1 MRREPGS
8 ATEFGWDPDAGDR
21 GRPRLRRR
29 RRGGE
34 PVRRRHRRP
43 SAAPPSGKSWSCS
56 SRVNPTRTLARALSA
71 HFERTGSAPVLLQAS
86 ATGLYPTDGS
96 SEPLTEDA
104 RGRRLPGSPRW
115 WRSGSGRPHPAID
128 AGVRVVLLR
137 TSPVIDGS
145 GGLFPVMR
153 RAWSLGAGAK
163 LGDGT
168 QHMPLIQLGDYL
180 RFVIWAAETEE
191 ASGPYNLTLPQPTT
205 NGEFTDEL
213 AHQLHRPRF
222 LKAPKAILTT
232 VARRLRRA
240 AGGGRLAAATAG
252 GRPGASPS
260 APPTS
265 PRPSRTPCATEAVRG
280 TRNFH
285 PRMEVP
291 AVPTAGACTFRPW
304 MELLRAGA
312 PRARNFRPWMEI
324 PAAPTREPGNLRPWM
339 EIPAALTRVT
349 PESRP
354 RMEIPAAATSEPATP
369 VRG

>member
-8 ATEFGWDPDAGDR
+8 ATEFGWDPDAGAVDAHVFDDVDVVVNLCGVGIADR
-21 GRPRLRRR
+21 PLTTKRKEL
-29 RRGGE
+29 
-34 PVRRRHRRP
+34 VR
-43 SAAPPSGKSWSCS
+43 S

-96 SEPLTEDA
+96 SEPLTEEAAAGDA
-104 RGRRLPGSPRW
+104 WISQVVAEWERETA
-115 WRSGSGRPHPAID
+115 PATEG
-128 AGVRVVLLR
+128 GVRVVLLR

-153 RAWSLGAGAK
+153 RAWSFGAGAK

-232 VARRLRRA
+232 VLGDFAEQLVGDVWLLPQRAVDQGFTFRA
-240 AGGGRLAAATAG
+240 ADVATAI
-252 GRPGASPS
+252 ADS
-260 APPTS
+260 
-265 PRPSRTPCATEAVRG
+265 
-280 TRNFH
+280 
-285 PRMEVP
+285 
-291 AVPTAGACTFRPW
+291 
-304 MELLRAGA
+304 LRD
-312 PRARNFRPWMEI
+312 
-324 PAAPTREPGNLRPWM
+324 
-339 EIPAALTRVT
+339 
-349 PESRP
+349 
-354 RMEIPAAATSEPATP
+354 
-369 VRG
+369 